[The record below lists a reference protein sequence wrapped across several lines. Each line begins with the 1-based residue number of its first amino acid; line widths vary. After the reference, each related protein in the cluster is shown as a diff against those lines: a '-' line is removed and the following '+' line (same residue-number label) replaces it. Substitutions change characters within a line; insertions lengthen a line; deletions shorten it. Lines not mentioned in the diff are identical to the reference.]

1 METAG
6 LRKRKPTRKS
16 EGVDGLTRDK
26 TRKPGKPPLPAG
38 TPQRVVD
45 LALSAPPQIG
55 NELTSIPER
64 ENVNSTPLDEKRTFW
79 LFAFGCD

>member
-1 METAG
+1 MALAG
-6 LRKRKPTRKS
+6 SFHGRRRRRAHARQDAHS
-16 EGVDGLTRDK
+16 
-26 TRKPGKPPLPAG
+26 KPPLPAG
-38 TPQRVVD
+38 TLQRVVD

-64 ENVNSTPLDEKRTFW
+64 ENVNSAPLDEKRTFW